1 MRDWLMQ
8 AAERGDVV
16 RQERPVRYT
25 LPEEKTLR
33 KKPTV
38 QRISVRKRL
47 QAKTMKRRSF
57 STESKVVLAG
67 LDRLAT

>member
-25 LPEEKTLR
+25 LPEEKNVTEKANGTKNFSE
-33 KKPTV
+33 KKV
-38 QRISVRKRL
+38 
-47 QAKTMKRRSF
+47 
-57 STESKVVLAG
+57 AG
-67 LDRLAT
+67 QNNEAPELFD